1 MRKIKV
7 FLFLLAGFCCFNTAA
22 FAQAQPTRVSPE
34 DWLMK
39 KGKELVSIL
48 SEEETKTRYVKLRR
62 IAKEVF
68 HQKEMSRLA
77 MGRYWRDFTPDQQ
90 AALQYLFFDY
100 FVVSYGTT
108 SLGTADVNIKITEKQ
123 PSGRDI
129 LLKTQ
134 ISVNFDGALPKE
146 LPGKVSINNNA
157 ADNNT
162 DNYFEILFALREIP
176 SGYYIRD
183 AKVEGQSIL
192 MFLRSQLESDLQ
204 AAGYDPNALLDSMRQ
219 KINLRYR
226 AAEDMAKANSEKK
239 QSAGATRL

>member
-1 MRKIKV
+1 MRKIKI

-22 FAQAQPTRVSPE
+22 FAQSQPTRVSPE

-39 KGKELVSIL
+39 KGKELISIL
-48 SEEETKTRYVKLRR
+48 SEEETKTRYVRLRR
-62 IAKEVF
+62 IAREVF

-100 FVVSYGTT
+100 FVVSYGST
-108 SLGTADVNIKITEKQ
+108 SLGAADVDIKITEKQ

-129 LLKTQ
+129 LLKAQ
-134 ISVNFDGALPKE
+134 V
-146 LPGKVSINNNA
+146 KVDFNSFVPN
-157 ADNNT
+157 DLLDKPSSGEENT
-162 DNYFEILFALREIP
+162 KDYFEILFALREIP

-183 AKVEGQSIL
+183 AKVEGQSVL
-192 MFLRSQLESDLQ
+192 MFLRSQLEKDLRT
-204 AAGYDPNALLDSMRQ
+204 AGNDPNVFLDAMRQ

-226 AAEDMAKANSEKK
+226 AAEDMARAKAEKK
-239 QSAGATRL
+239 RSTGTTGS